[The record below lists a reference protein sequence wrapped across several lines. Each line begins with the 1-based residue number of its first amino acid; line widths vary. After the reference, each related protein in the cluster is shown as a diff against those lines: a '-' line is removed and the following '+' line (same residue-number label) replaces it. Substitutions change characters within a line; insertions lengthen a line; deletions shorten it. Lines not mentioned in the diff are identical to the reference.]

1 MDVLKKGQIG
11 GYCELNETKLK
22 EESIHLSP
30 LQSWGPEMQHFEEL
44 SQKIH
49 RDSPICD
56 VYIDKPT
63 FIMKID
69 ASEYLFHLSEK
80 FKIYFLQKLQFHHL
94 FFWQLS
100 TCTTTFA
107 TFSTCTRRCT

>member
-11 GYCELNETKLK
+11 GYCKLNETKLK

-30 LQSWGPEMQHFEEL
+30 LQSWGPEMQHFKEL
-44 SQKIH
+44 AQKIH
-49 RDSPICD
+49 RDSPLCD

-69 ASEYLFHLSEK
+69 ASEYF
-80 FKIYFLQKLQFHHL
+80 IYY
-94 FFWQLS
+94 
-100 TCTTTFA
+100 
-107 TFSTCTRRCT
+107 